1 MVVRTLMALVL
12 LSAVA
17 CSGTQDMSAAQDG
30 LLGAQVITKYQ
41 ASSEIFPNPERGFAH
56 ENDVV
61 WPDAVTW
68 DFCGQGNNYTA
79 YNYTAW
85 NTPLDVAF
93 LREERRQGRS
103 VVMSR
108 YHLADFRNRDLTP
121 EYLAFLQKDFDTVRQ
136 AGLKMIFRFAYNYP
150 FGGPDAP
157 LAQILRHLEQLK
169 PTLQKNVDVIA
180 FVEAGF
186 VGCWGEWHHSSNGLD
201 LPDDGGI
208 SDAQTQITNKW
219 LVVLPKQRMVAFRY
233 PRQKFDYLGNP
244 DFSPV
249 APLSAQTAF
258 TGTNRSRIAH
268 HDDCFVCS
276 ETHGGT
282 YWNPRGDFSEA
293 PTFLTKENLFV
304 AQGGEPGDP
313 ESIDPAQPGNGNS
326 PLSSCSTV
334 TELFRAQRWS
344 TVGLYN
350 LGSDISA
357 IKRWQ
362 RDGCWTTFNQK
373 LGYRFELVTSSIPT
387 TVSKTKNLVMSFDIK
402 NVGYASP
409 YNPRRLELI
418 LRNKST
424 KQIFRVRLNGSSLVP
439 TNPNTDPR
447 FWQPGTTTTVNV
459 NVALPASLPAGSYD
473 LLLNLPDPM
482 LELHKRP
489 EYSIR
494 FANVGTWEAT
504 TGFNSLLRSIMVN
517 P

>member
-1 MVVRTLMALVL
+1 MNFSRSLIYAAFLLVT
-12 LSAVA
+12 A
-17 CSGTQDMSAAQDG
+17 CSQSEQVAE
-30 LLGAQVITKYQ
+30 LGPQVTKTYQ
-41 ASSEIFPNPERGFAH
+41 ASSEAFPNPERGFAY

-85 NTPLDVAF
+85 NTPLDLGF
-93 LREERRQGRS
+93 LRGERNQGRS

-108 YHLADFRNRDLTP
+108 YHLADFRERDLSP
-121 EYLAFLQKDFDTVRQ
+121 AYLAFLQKDFDTVRQ
-136 AGLKMIFRFAYNYP
+136 AGLKMIVRFAYNYP
-150 FGGPDAP
+150 LGGPDAS
-157 LAQILRHLEQLK
+157 LAQILQHLEQLK
-169 PTLQKNVDVIA
+169 PLLQKNVDVIA

-186 VGCWGEWHHSSNGLD
+186 VGCWGEWHHSSNNLH

-219 LVVLPKQRMVAFRY
+219 LEVLPKVRMIALRY
-233 PRQKFDYLGNP
+233 PRQKFDYLGNT
-244 DFSPV
+244 DLSPV
-249 APLSAQTAF
+249 APLTSQTAF
-258 TGTNRSRIAH
+258 NGTARSRLAH

-282 YWNPRGDFSEA
+282 YWNPKGDFSEA
-293 PTFLTKENLFV
+293 PTFLAQETLYV
-304 AQGGEPGDP
+304 PQGGEPGDP
-313 ESIDPAQPGNGNS
+313 ESIDPAQPGNVNS
-326 PLSSCSTV
+326 PFSSCETV
-334 TELFRAQRWS
+334 TALFRLQHWS

-350 LGSDISA
+350 TASDISA

-362 RDGCWTTFNQK
+362 RDGCYTTFEQK
-373 LGYRFELVTSSIPT
+373 LGYRFQLVSSSMPSS
-387 TVSKTKNLVMSFDIK
+387 VSKTKNLVMSFDIQ
-402 NVGYASP
+402 NVGFATP

-418 LRNKST
+418 LRNKTT
-424 KQIFRVRLNGSSLVP
+424 KQVFRVRLNGSSLIP

-459 NVALPASLPAGSYD
+459 NVALPSTIVAGTYEV
-473 LLLNLPDPM
+473 LLNLPDPM
-482 LELHKRP
+482 LKLHKRP

-494 FANVGTWEAT
+494 LANVGTWEAV
-504 TGFNSLLRSIMVN
+504 TGFNSLLSSIVIN

>member
-1 MVVRTLMALVL
+1 MVKLFKLSSVLTVFMALL
-12 LSAVA
+12 VA
-17 CSGTQDMSAAQDG
+17 CSQTSDEALES
-30 LLGAQVITKYQ
+30 QVITTYQ
-41 ASSEIFPNPERGFAH
+41 ASSETFPNPERGFAH

-85 NTPLDVAF
+85 NTPLELAF
-93 LREERRQGRS
+93 LREERNQGRS

-108 YHLADFRNRDLTP
+108 YHLADFRNRELTP
-121 EYLAFLQKDFDTVRQ
+121 DYLAFLQKDFDTMRQ
-136 AGLKMIFRFAYNYP
+136 AGLKMIMRFAYNYP
-150 FGGPDAP
+150 MGGPDAT

-169 PTLQKNVDVIA
+169 PVLQKNVDVIA

-186 VGCWGEWHHSSNGLD
+186 VGCWGEWHHSANGLD

-208 SDAQTQITNKW
+208 SSAQTQVINKW
-219 LVVLPKQRMVAFRY
+219 LEVLPKERMVAFRY
-233 PRQKFDYLGNP
+233 PRQKFDYLGNT

-249 APLSAQTAF
+249 APLTAQTAF
-258 TGTNRSRIAH
+258 TGTNRSRLAH

-276 ETHGGT
+276 DTHGGT

-293 PTFLTKENLFV
+293 PAFLEKENLFV
-304 AQGGEPGDP
+304 VQGGEPGDP
-313 ESIDPAQPGNGNS
+313 ESIDPAQPGNVNS
-326 PLSSCSTV
+326 LFSSCTTV
-334 TELFRAQRWS
+334 TNLFRLQHWS

-373 LGYRFELVTSSIPT
+373 LGYRFQLVSSSIPT
-387 TVSKTKNLVMSFDIK
+387 SVSKTKNLLMSFDIK

-409 YNPRRLELI
+409 YNPRRLELV
-418 LRNKST
+418 LRNKTT
-424 KQIFRVRLNGSSLVP
+424 KQVFKIVLNNGALGVSNR
-439 TNPNTDPR
+439 TYDPR
-447 FWQPGTTTTVNV
+447 FWQPNTTTKVTVN
-459 NVALPASLPAGSYD
+459 APLPGTMPVGSYD
-473 LLLNLPDPM
+473 MFINLPDPKRT
-482 LELHKRP
+482 LSKRP

-494 FANVGTWEAT
+494 LANQNVWEAS
-504 TGFNSLLRSIMVN
+504 TGYNALLRSITVN